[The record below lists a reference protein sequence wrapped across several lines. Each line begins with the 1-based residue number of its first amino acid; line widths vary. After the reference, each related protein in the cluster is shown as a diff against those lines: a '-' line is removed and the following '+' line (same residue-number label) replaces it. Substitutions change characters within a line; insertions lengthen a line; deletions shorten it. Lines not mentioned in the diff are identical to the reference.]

1 MEFDNLFYR
10 FPSILFKKPSFMTD
24 EQWKEYNDKWKM
36 YDESDKSD
44 ESFDHNE
51 ISGYLALIDS
61 DGSLEKI
68 EKIKIILEE
77 NNIRGK

>member
-36 YDESDKSD
+36 CD
-44 ESFDHNE
+44 ESFDNNE
-51 ISGYLALIDS
+51 ISGYSALIDS

-77 NNIRGK
+77 NNNE